1 MGVALCV
8 KGKRESQ
15 LFARR
20 NQKLK
25 SWEHQ
30 KSGYIRISQ
39 TSISFV
45 YTIVLGDSI
54 ISHGY
59 KTGRDLRWNIKVAHH
74 EKNDVRKGIRCMKK
88 C

>member
-39 TSISFV
+39 TSISLYILSFQGIASFHMV
-45 YTIVLGDSI
+45 
-54 ISHGY
+54 
-59 KTGRDLRWNIKVAHH
+59 IKQAGICAGIPRSPTMRKMMS
-74 EKNDVRKGIRCMKK
+74 EKAFDV
-88 C
+88 